1 MKRLT
6 PILVL
11 ALLAAVPPVLAQPKI
26 AYVNFELVA
35 ESSPQIARG
44 KARLDEEFRPRN
56 EELEAQQERLTRM
69 EERLVRD
76 GPIMTEDQALTLER
90 DVRNLRRQ
98 LQRDREDAAEA
109 FNFRLNEVEQEVSA
123 EIERLVQEFARDQGY
138 DMILISRVLFVS
150 DEYDITNDVIEIL
163 RREAE
168 QAAQP

>member
-1 MKRLT
+1 MLA
-6 PILVL
+6 LV
-11 ALLAAVPPVLAQPKI
+11 LLAAVPQAWAQPKI
-26 AYVNFELVA
+26 AYVNFEQVA

-56 EELEAQQERLTRM
+56 EELEEQQERLNRM

-76 GPIMTEDQALTLER
+76 GPIMTEEQALALER

-123 EIERLVQEFARDQGY
+123 EIERLVQEFAKEQGY

-163 RREAE
+163 RQRD
-168 QAAQP
+168 AQGARQ